1 MCSSTLANYYHIYN
15 ITILLMPI
23 KSENITQTIST
34 SHLDSVPA
42 SVRAFLITCIMYI
55 HLVRVRIYLLRNAYY
70 ISGDIGNVSAL
81 SMTWD
86 KHDGLASCAKSK
98 LSNLNNCMIICM
110 SNIVVYI
117 KVFKKRKETKMR
129 FCYLEHA
136 HTRGTLWKW
145 EIQYSLSRCFRTSPT
160 PKKKLR

>member
-1 MCSSTLANYYHIYN
+1 
-15 ITILLMPI
+15 MPI
-23 KSENITQTIST
+23 KSENTTQTIST

-42 SVRAFLITCIMYI
+42 SVRAFLINFIMYI
-55 HLVRVRIYLLRNAYY
+55 HLVRGRMYLLRNITYAYY

-86 KHDGLASCAKSK
+86 TDVPPLHESASCAKSK

-110 SNIVVYI
+110 SNIIVYI
-117 KVFKKRKETKMR
+117 KVFKKRKEKKMR
-129 FCYLEHA
+129 FYYLEHA

-145 EIQYSLSRCFRTSPT
+145 EIRYSLSRCFRTSPT
-160 PKKKLR
+160 PKKKLH